1 MLTKFWEAMGGKL
14 ADRWLTASVPA
25 LVFWFGGALAW
36 LARTNDWVTALSEV
50 TLWVESPSVFGQF
63 LMLVLGLL
71 GIGASGV
78 AVARACAPMLRLIEG
93 YWPRALHPLARH
105 LAGRVEERMKNSVI
119 RFSELERKKHEGML
133 LEAEA
138 KEHARLDEEMRRRPA
153 RPPYLPTRVGN
164 TLRAAERRPED
175 KYGLDAV
182 TLWPHLW
189 QVIPET
195 SRKEVGAARAA
206 LDSSVGAVCWGLL
219 FLVFTPLTWWALP
232 VGLAVAASALF
243 IWVPSRAQV
252 YADQVEALFD
262 LYRRQLYDAL
272 RWPLPRNPDHERE
285 QGRLLTTYLWR
296 GIEGPEPRFTDA
308 SPKATGTKSGTQQPD
323 TAD

>member
-14 ADRWLTASVPA
+14 ADRWLTVSVPA

-36 LARTNDWVTALSEV
+36 LAGADDWVMALSEL
-50 TLWVESPSVFGQF
+50 TRWMESLSVFGQ
-63 LMLVLGLL
+63 LMMLFLGLL

-78 AVARACAPMLRLIEG
+78 VVARATAPALRLIEG
-93 YWPRALHPLARH
+93 YWPRVMRPLAR
-105 LAGRVEERMKNSVI
+105 LFASKVEERMKNSVT
-119 RFSELERKKHEGML
+119 RFSELERKSHEGRVS
-133 LEAEA
+133 EDEV

-153 RPPYLPTRVGN
+153 RPPYLPTSVGN

-182 TLWPHLW
+182 TVWPHLW
-189 QVIPET
+189 QVMPET

-219 FLVFTPLTWWALP
+219 FLVFTPLTWWSLP
-232 VGLAVAASALF
+232 IGLAVSASALF

-262 LYRRQLYDAL
+262 LYRRQLYEAL
-272 RWPLPRNPDHERE
+272 RWPLPRDPDHERE

-296 GIEGPEPRFTDA
+296 GLGGPEPRFTDA
-308 SPKATGTKSGTQQPD
+308 SPKRQEPHNGT
-323 TAD
+323 

>member
-1 MLTKFWEAMGGKL
+1 MLTKFWDAMGGKL
-14 ADRWLTASVPA
+14 ADRWLAASVPA
-25 LVFWFGGALAW
+25 LIFWFGGALAW
-36 LARTNDWVTALSEV
+36 LAGAGDWATALSELNLRV
-50 TLWVESPSVFGQF
+50 ASPSVFGQF
-63 LMLVLGLL
+63 MILVLGLL

-78 AVARACAPMLRLIEG
+78 AVARANAPMLRLIEG
-93 YWPRALHPLARH
+93 YWPRALQPLARH
-105 LAGRVEERMKNSVI
+105 LAGRVEERMKNSMI
-119 RFSELERKKHEGML
+119 RFSELELKKHEGMWS
-133 LEAEA
+133 EAEVR
-138 KEHARLDEEMRRRPA
+138 EYARLDGEMRRRPA
-153 RPPYLPTRVGN
+153 RPPYLPTGVGN

-219 FLVFTPLTWWALP
+219 FLVFTPLTGWALP

-243 IWVPSRAQV
+243 MWVPSRAQV

-272 RWPLPRNPDHERE
+272 RWPLPRDPDHERE

-296 GIEGPEPRFTDA
+296 GLAGPEPHFTDA
-308 SPKATGTKSGTQQPD
+308 SPEAGGTKGGTQQPD
-323 TAD
+323 IAD